1 MEERKERKEFML
13 EVIEDKKKIIVAVGA
28 GLLMFGLVFLVFRK
42 KGGSVKSPLG
52 DVQDAQDELE
62 AELVLWD
69 DEAGFTFEYPEDLYI
84 DDHPEDMENYAHLE
98 ITSTKEL
105 DGKILILVN
114 DADTDTIGDWLE
126 ESEEATQASA
136 IDTILAETDA
146 KKLLFKD
153 PKKVLTAVIDPYEAL
168 FLLELEPGEGEYWTK
183 VYDQILESFTFKP
196 LTEEEEEILG
206 ESGDG
211 GGGGSGGNVVYEAE
225 EVIE

>member
-1 MEERKERKEFML
+1 MDSVL
-13 EVIEDKKKIIVAVGA
+13 EVIEEKKKIVIAVVVGI
-28 GLLMFGLVFLVFRK
+28 LVFGLIILVVRSK
-42 KGGSVKSPLG
+42 RGDGVKSPLG
-52 DVQDAQDELE
+52 DIQNAQDELE
-62 AELVLWD
+62 GELILWD
-69 DEAGFTFEYPEDLYI
+69 DEAGFTFEYPEDLYV

-114 DADTDTIGDWLE
+114 DATTETIDDWLE
-126 ESEEATQASA
+126 ESEEATQAST
-136 IDTILAETDA
+136 IDTTLAETDA

-168 FLLELEPGEGEYWTK
+168 FLIELEPGEGKYWTK
-183 VYDQILESFTFKP
+183 VYDQILESFAFKP

-206 ESGDG
+206 ESGGDG
-211 GGGGSGGNVVYEAE
+211 GGGGGGNVVYEEE